1 MTVELLVGV
10 LAGLALGALIGWL
23 AWSRPAAQAQT
34 GFARERQEHER
45 ALTAAQE
52 ALTAAQRAL
61 EEERGAHARTREIGA
76 GHSREHAVAVNRVES
91 AEQRIQ
97 ALDAQCR
104 RLEEKIATLEPYRVE
119 LAELQSTLRERD
131 EAHAQRARE
140 LEERFATLASAALE
154 RSQQALV
161 ASAAETL
168 KLHRAEAEGG
178 LQKNREALGKL
189 IEPMRDTLS
198 RYERQLREIET
209 ARHTAYGAI
218 TNAIDEVKAG
228 QKLVADEAQRIVHSL
243 RNAPKVRGRWGE
255 HQLRRV
261 LEMAGL
267 SPHCDFAE
275 EVSRESADGRLRPD
289 VVINLPN
296 DRVLVVDAK
305 CSLNAYQDAVG
316 AETDEERRTHMLAHA
331 KALRAHVESL
341 GRKSYAQQFED
352 TLDFVIMF
360 VPGENFLAAALEVD
374 QDLFDV
380 AFERRVLLASPTNLI
395 AIARTVAMVWQQE
408 RAADDARRIAALGKE
423 LYDRLATLG
432 EHVARL
438 GKSLDQATGHYNRL
452 VGSLESQVMTSAQR
466 FRDLAIDPPKK
477 PIEPLVPVTTEPRVL
492 TKLDPGAA
500 SR

>member
-1 MTVELLVGV
+1 MTVELLAGL
-10 LAGLALGALIGWL
+10 LAGFGLGALIGWL
-23 AWSRPAAQAQT
+23 AWSRPAAQAQA

-45 ALTAAQE
+45 ALAMAQDALAA
-52 ALTAAQRAL
+52 TQRAL
-61 EEERGAHARTREIGA
+61 EEERGAHAHTRQTGA
-76 GHSREHAVAVNRVES
+76 GLSRDHAVAINRVEA
-91 AEQRIQ
+91 AEREIQ
-97 ALDAQCR
+97 TLNDQCR
-104 RLEEKIATLEPYRVE
+104 RLEQKIAKLEPYPVE
-119 LAELQSTLRERD
+119 LAELQSTLRARD
-131 EAHAQRARE
+131 EAYEQRKQE
-140 LEERFATLASAALE
+140 LEERFTALASAALE

-178 LQKNREALGKL
+178 LEKNREALGKL
-189 IEPMRDTLS
+189 IAPMRETLT
-198 RYERQLREIET
+198 RYEQQLREIET

-218 TNAIDEVKAG
+218 TNAIDGVKAG

-267 SPHCDFAE
+267 SRHCDFAE

-316 AETDEERRTHMLAHA
+316 AETDEERHAYMRAHA
-331 KALRAHVESL
+331 KALRTHVESL

-374 QDLFDV
+374 QDLFDL

-408 RAADDARRIAALGKE
+408 RAADDARQIAALGKE

-432 EHVARL
+432 EHVGRL
-438 GKSLDQATGHYNRL
+438 GKSLDQATGHYNRM

-477 PIEPLVPVTTEPRVL
+477 PIEPLTPVTTEPRVL